1 MFKTLLVTPPF
12 IQVNTPY
19 PSTIYLAG
27 YLKSKGYEAK
37 SFDLSLNVFL
47 KIFSKSGLTKIFN
60 EINNSAYKDDF
71 IIRALSLQDK
81 YINTIEPVI
90 NYLQGRNPNLAY
102 RIVGDNFIPQ
112 GESFTR
118 QINESE
124 AFGYFGLQDKAKY
137 YSSLMIDDLTA
148 IIRKTITPHFGLS
161 RYAENIAVSPP
172 IFDPILNELNR
183 PLNIIEKIIVEET
196 EKVINYY
203 QPGLIGYTIPFPGNL
218 LGALISSKF
227 IRENYPEIK
236 IILGGGY
243 INTELRSLSDKR
255 IFNYADF
262 ITYDDGELPIYNI
275 VKNLEGKNQ
284 NNHWVRTLLLKNNEI
299 EYLDNAVQKTINHN
313 DLLPPSIDGLEPD
326 KYVAITEMLN
336 PMHRIWSDGYW
347 NKLMVAHGCY
357 WSKCTFC
364 DVALDYIGRYSPA
377 NAQTIVNWMED
388 MIAQTGRTSF
398 HFTDEAAPPSVLR
411 ELSIELIKRKLPV
424 SWWGNIRYEKAFT
437 KDLCRLM
444 AASGC
449 VAVSGGLEVADE
461 RLLKLINK
469 GVTLEQAAKVCRNFR
484 DSGIMAHSYLMYGF
498 PSQTEQEI
506 INSLELVRQFIKLDL
521 FQSGFWHLFTLTTH
535 SPIAK
540 NTESFHVKVLSSSE
554 NPFANDN
561 LEHYDMT
568 GINYK
573 SFTSGLN
580 KALYNFM
587 HGVGLDLEVNEWFDF
602 NVPDPT
608 VSRDLINNFLSNT
621 VDSNKNELNANIIWL
636 CCEPIIKILNDEES
650 SLSLHTDSLKAE
662 WFASTK
668 IVEWIKYISEKCRIN
683 NGNRVPFYELAAIF
697 PGNETEFNDFI
708 NSEVWKEL
716 KDTAVL
722 LL

>member
-1 MFKTLLVTPPF
+1 MLKTLLVIPPF
-12 IQVNTPY
+12 TQVNTPY
-19 PSTIYLAG
+19 PSTTYLAG
-27 YLKSKGYEAK
+27 YLKSNEYEAR
-37 SFDLSLNVFL
+37 SFDLSLAVFL
-47 KIFSKSGLTKIFN
+47 RIFSKDGLTGIFS
-60 EINNSAYKDDF
+60 EVKNSYYRDDF
-71 IIRALSLQDK
+71 IERALSLEDI
-81 YINTIEPVI
+81 YINSIESII
-90 NYLQGRNPNLAY
+90 NFLQGKNLNFAY
-102 RIVGDNFIPQ
+102 RVVGENYIPQ

-118 QINESE
+118 QINEKE
-124 AFGYFGLQDKAKY
+124 AFGYFSLHDKAKY
-137 YSSLMIDDLTA
+137 YSSLVIDDLTE
-148 IIRKTITPHFGLS
+148 IIKKTITPHFGLS

-172 IFDPILNELNR
+172 SFDPILFELER
-183 PLNIIEKIIVEET
+183 PLNFIENIIVEET
-196 EKVINYY
+196 EKIIRDY
-203 QPGLIGYTIPFPGNL
+203 QPDLIGYTIPFPGNF

-227 IRENYPEIK
+227 IRENYPAVK
-236 IILGGGY
+236 IVLGGGY

-255 IFNYADF
+255 IFTYVDF
-262 ITYDDGELPIYNI
+262 ITYDDGELPLFNI
-275 VKNLEGKNQ
+275 VKNLEAKEQ
-284 NNHWVRTLLLKNNEI
+284 NKQWVRTLMLSNNE
-299 EYLDNAVQKTINHN
+299 LDYKDNSMQKIVNHK
-313 DLLPPSIDGLEPD
+313 DLLPPSIAGIEPD

-364 DVALDYIGRYSPA
+364 DVNLDYIGRYSPA
-377 NAQTIVNWMED
+377 NACTIVDWMED

-398 HFTDEAAPPSVLR
+398 HFTDEAAPPSILK
-411 ELSIELIKRKLPV
+411 ELSIELLKRKRTV

-469 GVTLEQAAKVCRNFR
+469 GVTLEQAAIVCRNFR
-484 DSGIMAHSYLMYGF
+484 DAGIMAHSYLMYGF

-506 INSLELVRQFIKLDL
+506 INSLELVRQFISLNL

-540 NTESFHVKVLSSSE
+540 NAEAFKVKVLSSTD

-561 LEHYDMT
+561 LEHFDMT

-573 SFTSGLN
+573 KYSEGLK

-587 HGVGLDLEVNEWFDF
+587 HGISLDRDVQKWFDF
-602 NVPDPT
+602 KVAAPT
-608 VSRDLINNFLSNT
+608 VEKDLINNFL
-621 VDSNKNELNANIIWL
+621 LNNSYKKDEMNAYVIWL
-636 CCEPIIKILNDEES
+636 GSALTIKKVNSKES
-650 SLSLHTDSLKAE
+650 ELSLDTVSFHAE
-662 WFASTK
+662 WFVSTK
-668 IVEWIKYISEKCRIN
+668 IAGWIKYISENCIVN
-683 NGNRVPFYELAAIF
+683 SGNRILLHDLVKNF
-697 PGNETEFNDFI
+697 PGNENKFNEFI

-716 KDTAVL
+716 RETAL
-722 LL
+722 LLV